1 MRERFRC
8 TVVDWSYAYTLCKD
22 ASEEIRAAG
31 YTPDVVIGVARGG
44 WYLARVLC
52 DFFLLK
58 DLISVK
64 VEHWGLAATI
74 TGDAKLKC
82 GLDVNALEL
91 VRGKRVLIADDVTD
105 TGDSLRLIAAYLE
118 SSGANEV
125 KTVTMQHKTTAAY
138 APDFYGE
145 LMTEWTWIV
154 YPWSIIEDV
163 LELSEQTLAKTGRG
177 LSLCELRDALKV
189 EFELYVPYSQ
199 LREVLETAERHGR
212 LKRQKEGEKEVWSR
226 RL

>member
-1 MRERFRC
+1 M
-8 TVVDWSYAYTLCKD
+8 VDWSYAYTLCKD
-22 ASEEIRAAG
+22 ASEDIRAAG
-31 YTPDVVIGVARGG
+31 YMPEVVIGVARGG

-52 DFFLLK
+52 DLFLLK
-58 DLISVK
+58 DLLSVK
-64 VEHWGLAATI
+64 VEHWGLTATI
-74 TGDAKLKC
+74 TGDARLKC
-82 GLDVNALEL
+82 GLDVSALEL

-125 KTVTMQHKTTAAY
+125 KTVTMHHKTTSSY

-145 LMTEWTWIV
+145 LMTEWTWIL

-163 LELSEQTLAKTGRG
+163 LELCEHTLAKTGRG

-189 EFELYVPYSQ
+189 EFDLYVPYSQ
-199 LREVLETAERHGR
+199 LREVVETAEWHGR
-212 LKRQKEGEKEVWSR
+212 LTRQKEEGKEVWSR
-226 RL
+226 RR

>member
-8 TVVDWSYAYTLCKD
+8 TVVDWHYAYTLCKD

-31 YTPDVVIGVARGG
+31 YAPEVIIGVARGG

-52 DFFLLK
+52 DRFLLK
-58 DLISVK
+58 DLLSVK

-74 TGDAKLKC
+74 TGDARLKC
-82 GLDVNALEL
+82 GLDANALEL

-118 SSGANEV
+118 SSGSKEV
-125 KTVTMQHKTTAAY
+125 RTVTMQHKTTSSY
-138 APDFYGE
+138 TPDFYGE

-163 LELSEQTLAKTGRG
+163 LELSQQALLKAGRG
-177 LSLCELRDALKV
+177 LTLSELRDALKV
-189 EFELYVPYSQ
+189 EFDLYVPYYQ
-199 LREVLETAERHGR
+199 LREVLETAEWHRS
-212 LKRQKEGEKEVWSR
+212 LKREKKGENEVWSQDR
-226 RL
+226 

>member
-22 ASEEIRAAG
+22 ASEEIRTAG
-31 YTPDVVIGVARGG
+31 YRPEVVIGVARGG

-52 DFFLLK
+52 DLFLLK
-58 DLISVK
+58 DLLSVK
-64 VEHWGLAATI
+64 VEHWGLTATI
-74 TGDAKLKC
+74 TGDARLKC

-125 KTVTMQHKTTAAY
+125 KTVTMHHKTTSSY
-138 APDFYGE
+138 VPDFYGE

-163 LELSEQTLAKTGRG
+163 LELCEHYLAKAGCG
-177 LSLCELRDALKV
+177 LSLRELRDALKV
-189 EFELYVPYSQ
+189 EFDFYVSYSQ
-199 LREVLETAERHGR
+199 LSEVLETAEWHGR
-212 LKRQKEGEKEVWSR
+212 LKREKEGEKEVWSR
-226 RL
+226 RR

>member
-8 TVVDWSYAYTLCKD
+8 TVVDWSYAYSLCKD
-22 ASEEIRAAG
+22 ASDEIRAAG
-31 YTPDVVIGVARGG
+31 YRPEVVIGVARGG

-52 DFFLLK
+52 DLFLLK
-58 DLISVK
+58 DLLSVK

-74 TGDAKLKC
+74 TGDARLEC

-105 TGDSLRLIAAYLE
+105 TGDSLRLIATYLE

-125 KTVTMQHKTTAAY
+125 KTVTMHHKTTSSF

-163 LELSEQTLAKTGRG
+163 LELCEQVLAKAERG
-177 LSLCELRDALKV
+177 LSLCELRDALKL
-189 EFELYVPYSQ
+189 EFDFYVSYIQ
-199 LREVLETAERHGR
+199 LRDVLETAEWHGR
-212 LKRQKEGEKEVWSR
+212 LTREKEDEKEVWSR
-226 RL
+226 R

>member
-8 TVVDWSYAYTLCKD
+8 TVVDWSYAYSLCKD
-22 ASEEIRAAG
+22 ASDEIRAAG
-31 YTPDVVIGVARGG
+31 YRPEVVIGVARGG

-52 DFFLLK
+52 DLFLLK
-58 DLISVK
+58 DLLSVK

-74 TGDAKLKC
+74 TGDARLEC

-105 TGDSLRLIAAYLE
+105 TGDSLRLIATYLE

-125 KTVTMQHKTTAAY
+125 KTVTMHHKTTSSF

-163 LELSEQTLAKTGRG
+163 LELCEQVLAKAGHG
-177 LSLCELRDALKV
+177 LSLCELRDALKLEV
-189 EFELYVPYSQ
+189 DFYVSYIQ
-199 LREVLETAERHGR
+199 LRDVLETAEWHGR
-212 LKRQKEGEKEVWSR
+212 LTREKEDEKEVWSR
-226 RL
+226 R